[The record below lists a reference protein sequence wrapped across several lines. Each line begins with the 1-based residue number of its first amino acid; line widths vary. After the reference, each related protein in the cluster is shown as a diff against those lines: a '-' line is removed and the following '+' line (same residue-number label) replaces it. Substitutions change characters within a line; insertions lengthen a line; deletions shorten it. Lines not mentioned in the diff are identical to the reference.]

1 MQVKL
6 FLEGSIG
13 ELENKINDFLENKI
27 NVIDIKYQ
35 TASQIYLPFS
45 AMIMYEKN

>member
-6 FLEGSIG
+6 FLEGSVG
-13 ELENKINDFLENKI
+13 ALENKINDFLEKKI

-35 TASQIYLPFS
+35 TASKTYPLFS
-45 AMIMYEKN
+45 AMIMYERI